1 MKQIIISFL
10 LVMVLVACNELA
22 DNKPANTTERFP
34 SFTLGKKTE
43 KLSQL
48 TPLVNGELGMTAL
61 SLVLYEE
68 KSMAVNAQGEWYVST
83 AKPVLVVRSTLDVTG
98 EKIGTVPEGGKVKV
112 LEKNIKPDS
121 IGGRSGSWVKIE
133 WQNGI
138 GYVFDQ
144 FLKNLK

>member
-48 TPLVNGELGMTAL
+48 TPLVNGEPGVTAL
-61 SLVLYEE
+61 F
-68 KSMAVNAQGEWYVST
+68 
-83 AKPVLVVRSTLDVTG
+83 PVLNGCKYARLVVC
-98 EKIGTVPEGGKVKV
+98 
-112 LEKNIKPDS
+112 
-121 IGGRSGSWVKIE
+121 
-133 WQNGI
+133 
-138 GYVFDQ
+138 
-144 FLKNLK
+144 